1 MGFES
6 SDFQESKNIDTTSNE
21 LLPNTR
27 TRASRLHV
35 VNGPAVSWLLPSSGV
50 CVSKGDELLV
60 SASSPRGIRRV
71 RFFLDGRKLAAGKRG
86 PVHLWSGRLKRVRKG
101 RHVLEAVAVTR
112 HGSGAT
118 ARLHVRACRK

>member
-1 MGFES
+1 
-6 SDFQESKNIDTTSNE
+6 
-21 LLPNTR
+21 
-27 TRASRLHV
+27 
-35 VNGPAVSWLLPSSGV
+35 
-50 CVSKGDELLV
+50 
-60 SASSPRGIRRV
+60 V
-71 RFFLDGRKLAAGKRG
+71 RFFLDGRKVAAGKRG